1 VITKKNLD
9 AIERFADKLWAKVG
23 LDVEFT
29 RHFLDRVNDARNKKQ
44 ITGGEIQRL
53 FRQSYKRHG
62 KKIANLGKGAEAVIK
77 DMETDINMP
86 FVLQLDKNGEL
97 DLVAKTVMRKK
108 DFKTSN
114 KTFAVE
120 DGFKKYVEILEAT
133 KAGKNV
139 HMTHIEDRVI
149 YGGVKGAREAIFALR
164 SLRDMLAGNSKTST
178 NVTVKWDGA
187 PAVFA
192 GIDPSD
198 CQFFV
203 SKKGIFNK
211 NPKVYKSEADVRAD
225 TSGDLADKL
234 SIAFNELK
242 DLGIKGVIQGDIMF
256 TKGDVEKE
264 SIDGE
269 AYYTFQPNT
278 IVYAVPVKSELG
290 KTISKANL
298 GVVWHTTYTGKD
310 FESMKASFGVKLGG
324 LKKKPSVWYQDAEYR
339 DMSGTAT
346 FSDKDTKEVTSALS
360 RAGKIFQ
367 KIQGTTLREL
377 EKNTELSARIETFN
391 NTLVRRGE
399 RITNTTKHVSD
410 MLKYFDE
417 KFEKEKGKRSSAKG
431 KAAIDAKKKELLKF
445 FSPSNKKNLVLMFD
459 LMNAIVEAKLIIINK
474 LDRVK
479 QIDTFVRT
487 KNGFKVTGSEGFVAI
502 DKSKGGAVKLVDR
515 LEFSMNNFSSD
526 VIKGW
531 EK

>member
-1 VITKKNLD
+1 MITKKNLD
-9 AIERFADKLWAKVG
+9 AIEKFADKLWAKVG

-198 CQFFV
+198 GQFFV
-203 SKKGIFNK
+203 AKKGIFNK

-399 RITNTTKHVSD
+399 KITNTTKHVSD